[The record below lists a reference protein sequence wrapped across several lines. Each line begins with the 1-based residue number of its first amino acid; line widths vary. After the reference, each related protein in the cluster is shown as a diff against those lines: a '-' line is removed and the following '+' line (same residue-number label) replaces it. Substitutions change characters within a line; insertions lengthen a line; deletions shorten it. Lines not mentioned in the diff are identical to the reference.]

1 MVLAQMVQP
10 AYRLRRLSPIMNR
23 LLLVILVVLIVGSAG
38 FGVAQLSE
46 IRKLQQDLAALGQE
60 RTALQKSIWDLKKR
74 NGELESRRNRG
85 NNPAAGTDGERAGD
99 PAAGTDGPPGG
110 PRGQNRP
117 DGANRMAN
125 ILGSP
130 EVQQLMAVQQK
141 AALDGRYASLFKK
154 LNLSPADLEKFK
166 SLLVEKQSAVMDV
179 MAAARAE
186 GLNGRENRDQIRQL
200 VQDTQTELDNTIR
213 STLGDAGFAQYQ
225 NYESTLPQ
233 RNVVGQLEQR
243 LSYSATPLT
252 DTQSEQLVQILAQT
266 APQGN
271 NANNAG
277 RNAVGGAAAG
287 FVQAFAGRGGA
298 LATLTGANTPITNE
312 AITQAQTVL
321 STQQVSALQSLQQ
334 EQQASL
340 QLMQQMR
347 TNFGERNRGA
357 NTPAGT
363 TAPTGTTTATPAR
376 PPGPGGG

>member
-1 MVLAQMVQP
+1 
-10 AYRLRRLSPIMNR
+10 MNR
-23 LLLVILVVLIVGSAG
+23 LLLVILVVLILGSAG

-46 IRKLQQDLAALGQE
+46 IRKLQQDLAALGLE

-74 NGELESRRNRG
+74 NSELESRRNRG
-85 NNPAAGTDGERAGD
+85 NNPAAATADD
-99 PAAGTDGPPGG
+99 PAAGPDGPPG
-110 PRGQNRP
+110 GQNRP
-117 DGANRMAN
+117 DGASRFAN
-125 ILGSP
+125 IFGNP
-130 EVQQLMAVQQK
+130 QVQQLMAVQQK

-186 GLNGRENRDQIRQL
+186 GLNGRDNRDQIRQL
-200 VQDTQTELDNTIR
+200 VQDTQTEVDNTIR
-213 STLGDAGFAQYQ
+213 STLGDAGFTQYQ

-243 LSYSATPLT
+243 LSYSSTPLT
-252 DTQSEQLVQILAQT
+252 NTQSEQLVQILAQT
-266 APQGN
+266 APQGS
-271 NANNAG
+271 NAG
-277 RNAVGGAAAG
+277 NAGGGATAG

-347 TNFGERNRGA
+347 TNFGQRGNNA
-357 NTPAGT
+357 NAPTTGPGAAGT
-363 TAPTGTTTATPAR
+363 ATTPAR